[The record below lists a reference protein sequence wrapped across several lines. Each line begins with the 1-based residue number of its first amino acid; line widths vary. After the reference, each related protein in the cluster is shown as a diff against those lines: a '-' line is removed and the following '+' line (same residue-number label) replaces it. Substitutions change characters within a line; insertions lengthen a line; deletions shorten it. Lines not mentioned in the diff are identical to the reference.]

1 MFNRELSIK
10 QITSSPPFQKYSL
23 TVVTYFV
30 ILFLGLFAVR
40 PTLITITRVRK
51 EVRKKEEINK
61 QLDKKIANFTALK
74 QDYINIKG
82 QLDDLEL
89 IFPSSGDFS
98 LFLANV
104 EDVCRRNDF
113 EMQSVSFND
122 SRDKPDIEKN
132 RKFKVLSTRKVNV
145 VVVGDDTNLLSL
157 LQDFEMLPMFPEI
170 TGVTFSEK
178 LNKEGKQT
186 FSIEMRLFKINK
198 LKFYEK

>member
-1 MFNRELSIK
+1 MFNRESSIK
-10 QITSSPPFQKYSL
+10 EITTSLPFQKYSL
-23 TVVTYFV
+23 TIVTYFV

-40 PTLITITRVRK
+40 PTLITITKVRK
-51 EVRKKEEINK
+51 EVSKKEEINK
-61 QLDKKIANFTALK
+61 QLDQKISNFTALK

-98 LFLANV
+98 LFLANI

-113 EMQSVSFND
+113 EMQSVSFAN
-122 SRDKPDIEKN
+122 SREKSDLKKN
-132 RKFKVLSTRKVNV
+132 RNLKVLSAQKVNV

-157 LQDFEMLPMFPEI
+157 LQDFEMLPMYPEI

-178 LNKEGKQT
+178 LNKDGKQT